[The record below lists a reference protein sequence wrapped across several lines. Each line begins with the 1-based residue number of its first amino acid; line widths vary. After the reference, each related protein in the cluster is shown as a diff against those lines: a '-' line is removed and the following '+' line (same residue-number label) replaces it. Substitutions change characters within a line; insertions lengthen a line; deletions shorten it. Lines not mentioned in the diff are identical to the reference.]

1 MRSFASFLTVFGL
14 AVFGTLVLRAE
25 TPKLRA
31 PDTNRQH
38 ETIENV
44 RQWAA
49 VHLNENVAC
58 TQAAPAGTAKSMVV
72 DFSASKHPGAATGVD
87 VAGSVQSIFA
97 VASAADIEFD
107 HWGTLEGQRTAVYRY
122 SYVVNGKTQAGFIFA
137 DESTGAIARMIMRV
151 APVPAHLF
159 CVPQSR

>member
-1 MRSFASFLTVFGL
+1 MRSFAPFLAILGS
-14 AVFGTLVLRAE
+14 LVLRAE
-25 TPKLRA
+25 TPKLLA
-31 PDTNRQH
+31 PDANKQH

-72 DFSASKHPGAATGVD
+72 DFAASKHPGTATSVD

-107 HWGTLEGQRTAVYRY
+107 HWGTLAGQRTPVYRY
-122 SYVVNGKTQAGFIFA
+122 SYVVNGKTQAGLIFA
-137 DESTGAIARMIMRV
+137 EENTGAIARMIFRV
-151 APVPAHLF
+151 AAVPAHLF